1 MLDVTMEME
10 QYDCPF
16 IDTTVDHEVTFSTM
30 HWQLDAAAEELE
42 TRLFVEGADRGALDN
57 GLSALRAH
65 ENMSDYRLFTRQDDS
80 AVIRTVIEQTDAM
93 GTIHEKGGYITGP
106 FHIRDGEEMW
116 QVGFD
121 DGGTADETLYAL
133 DKNNDFQVEQRR
145 DLELDQLFDVMH
157 NAGAATAL
165 LDAAR
170 SLSKVEEETVRRAA
184 DAGYFETPR
193 DATLSTLAEE
203 FDVSTTAVSKNMRRG
218 EKKVLRGLV
227 EALEHVDEMP

>member
-16 IDTTVDHEVTFSTM
+16 IDTTVDHEVAFSTM
-30 HWQLDAAAEELE
+30 HWRLDAAQEELE
-42 TRLFVEGADRGALDN
+42 TRLLVEGTDRGALDN

-65 ENMSDYRLFTRQDDS
+65 DNMHEYQLFSRQGDS
-80 AVIRTVIEQTDAM
+80 AVVRTVIEQTDAM
-93 GTIHEKGGYITGP
+93 TVIHDRGGYITGP
-106 FHIRDGEEMW
+106 FQIRGGQELW

-133 DKNNDFQVEQRR
+133 DKNNEFTVEQRR
-145 DLELDQLFDVMH
+145 DLELDQLFDVLG
-157 NAGAATAL
+157 NVEAAGEL
-165 LDAAR
+165 LEACR
-170 SLSKVEEETVRRAA
+170 SLSDVERRTIRRAA

-193 DATLSTLAEE
+193 EATLSTLADE

-218 EKKVLRGLV
+218 EKKLLRSLV
-227 EALEHVDEMP
+227 DALERLDGAD

>member
-30 HWQLDAAAEELE
+30 HWHLDTAAEELE
-42 TRLFVEGADRGALDN
+42 TRLIVEGADRGALDN

-65 ENMSDYRLFTRQDDS
+65 ENMSDYRLFTRQGVT
-80 AVIRTVIEQTDAM
+80 AIIRTVIEQTDAM
-93 GTIHEKGGYITGP
+93 ETIHEEGGYITGP
-106 FHIRDGEEMW
+106 FHIRDGEELW

-133 DKNNDFQVEQRR
+133 DKNNDFRVEQRR

-157 NAGAATAL
+157 NADAATAL

-170 SLSKVEEETVRRAA
+170 SLSKVEEDTVRRAA

>member
-42 TRLFVEGADRGALDN
+42 TRLVVEGADRGALDN

-65 ENMSDYRLFTRQDDS
+65 ENMNDYRLFTRQGDT

-93 GTIHEKGGYITGP
+93 ETIHDRGGYITGP
-106 FHIRDGEEMW
+106 FHIRDGEELW

-121 DGGTADETLYAL
+121 DGGVADETLYAL
-133 DKNNDFQVEQRR
+133 DKNNDFEVKQRR
-145 DLELDQLFDVMH
+145 GLELDQLFDVMH
-157 NAGAATAL
+157 NADAATSL

-170 SLSKVEEETVRRAA
+170 SLSAVEEETIRRAA

-193 DATLSTLAEE
+193 DATLSTLADE